1 MTFWPGPAPSAA
13 SALASRL
20 ACVFE
25 LRVGPRGDALVAAV
39 VDHRELVR
47 LAGGVGGQDVRHATP
62 VLGSGGLAITLS
74 RFTPI
79 VTITIRD
86 PGPRRPRSRRLPACR
101 AAGPGRAG
109 RGSGRPGAGSAPEPL
124 RPLPAATCGQART
137 PAPGHPPR
145 AAAGVSA
152 ETLAAPRGG
161 RRFRGNVS
169 SMCVT
174 QLRRTFPRK
183 RLGTGIRHVLPPPRH
198 LQPPRHLAD
207 PSGAGGH
214 DHFPSG
220 NTGVWGSGCSA
231 FRSLAGAGWRGCCR
245 GCRGWRGWRG
255 GWDGWCPEGC
265 SGAGRTGVTMIT
277 SCAVTTAAASDQR
290 GASGLR
296 LGHERLAV
304 RARATRG
311 CGPGRLLAAPCCRR
325 RSAC

>member
-1 MTFWPGPAPSAA
+1 MSCRGSRPGRP
-13 SALASRL
+13 
-20 ACVFE
+20 
-25 LRVGPRGDALVAAV
+25 
-39 VDHRELVR
+39 
-47 LAGGVGGQDVRHATP
+47 GV
-62 VLGSGGLAITLS
+62 
-74 RFTPI
+74 
-79 VTITIRD
+79 
-86 PGPRRPRSRRLPACR
+86 
-101 AAGPGRAG
+101 GPGRGPG
-109 RGSGRPGAGSAPEPL
+109 RRRSLCGPCRPQPGARPARLPPATRPAQRSAFP
-124 RPLPAATCGQART
+124 RRRW
-137 PAPGHPPR
+137 PPR

-152 ETLAAPRGG
+152 ETFRACASRNCVE
-161 RRFRGNVS
+161 RFRGNAWGPAS
-169 SMCVT
+169 ATCC
-174 QLRRTFPRK
+174 
-183 RLGTGIRHVLPPPRH
+183 RHLATSP

-245 GCRGWRGWRG
+245 GCRGCRGWRG

-277 SCAVTTAAASDQR
+277 SCAVTTAAPSDQR